1 MRKVNSIFS
10 VILAIFLLTLV
21 FSSCGKE
28 ENAEL
33 RNSNFS
39 PTLIDP
45 SEIFPAE
52 FGMPNLPED
61 NPFTEEGV
69 YLGRMLFYDPI
80 LSIDSSVSCASCH
93 KQEFAF
99 GDPSPLS
106 VGVFGLKTGRNA
118 PALFNMAYS
127 QKFFWDARVSRLRD
141 LVFEPIQAHNEMAM
155 TLPLLESR
163 LKDLPLYKDH
173 FKRAFDHEPNVMD
186 MSLALEQFLLSIVS
200 KDSKFNQFFPGNNPS
215 LLTASELRG
224 AFIFNGLVDF
234 DENNVTKGADC
245 FHCHG
250 GELAQQNN
258 PLMGG
263 IASNGLDPY
272 PIDLGYGKITN
283 KEQDMGTFKA
293 PSLLNVAV
301 TGPYMHDGRF
311 TTLEQVINH
320 YSDSVH
326 YENPSIHPQMSA
338 HGGIQLNLSQQQ
350 KDDLLAYLLTMTD
363 TAFLNNPEYS
373 NPFKP

>member
-1 MRKVNSIFS
+1 MKKFSSIFFILV
-10 VILAIFLLTLV
+10 VIVAFIG
-21 FSSCGKE
+21 CGKE

-33 RNSNFS
+33 SDSNFS
-39 PTLIDP
+39 PTLIEP

-52 FGMPNLPED
+52 FGMPILPAD

-69 YLGRMLFYDPI
+69 YLGRMLFYDPV

-99 GDPSPLS
+99 GDPLPLS

-127 QKFFWDARVSRLRD
+127 QKYFWDARVNRLRD

-155 TLPLLESR
+155 TLSLLEAR
-163 LKDLPLYKDH
+163 LEDIPRYKEY
-173 FKRAFDHEPNVMD
+173 FKKAFNHQPNVMD
-186 MSLALEQFLLSIVS
+186 MSLALEQFLLSIIS
-200 KDSKFNQFFPGNNPS
+200 KESKFNRFFPGNNPS
-215 LLTASELRG
+215 LLTALELRG

-234 DENNVTKGADC
+234 DENN
-245 FHCHG
+245 
-250 GELAQQNN
+250 
-258 PLMGG
+258 
-263 IASNGLDPY
+263 
-272 PIDLGYGKITN
+272 
-283 KEQDMGTFKA
+283 MGTFKA
-293 PSLLNVAV
+293 PSLLNIAV

-320 YSDSVH
+320 YSDEVH
-326 YENPSIHPQMSA
+326 YENPNIHPQMSA

>member
-1 MRKVNSIFS
+1 MKKFSSIFFVLV
-10 VILAIFLLTLV
+10 VIVAFIG
-21 FSSCGKE
+21 CGKE

-33 RNSNFS
+33 NNSSFS

-45 SEIFPAE
+45 TEIFPSE
-52 FGMPNLPED
+52 FGMPNLPKD

-69 YLGRMLFYDPI
+69 YLGRMLFYDPV
-80 LSIDSSVSCASCH
+80 LSIDSTVSCASCH

-99 GDPSPLS
+99 GDPAPLS

-118 PALFNMAYS
+118 SALFNMAYS

-155 TLPLLESR
+155 TLPLLETR
-163 LKDLPLYKDH
+163 LNEIPRYKRH
-173 FKRAFDHEPNVMD
+173 FELAFNRAPNVMD
-186 MSLALEQFLLSIVS
+186 MSLALEQFLLSLVS
-200 KDSKFNQFFPGNNPS
+200 KDSKFNEFFPGNNPG

-224 AFIFNGLVDF
+224 AFLFNGLVDF

-263 IASNGLDPY
+263 IANNGLDPY
-272 PIDLGYGKITN
+272 PTDLGFGEITN

-338 HGGIQLNLSQQQ
+338 HSGIQLNLSQQQ

-373 NPFKP
+373 NPFVK